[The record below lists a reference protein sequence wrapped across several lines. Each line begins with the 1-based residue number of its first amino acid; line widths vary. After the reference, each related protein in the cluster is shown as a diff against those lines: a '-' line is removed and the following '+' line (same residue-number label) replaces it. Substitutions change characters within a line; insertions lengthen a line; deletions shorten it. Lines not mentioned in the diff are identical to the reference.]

1 MVIDHLLTGMILQV
15 GGFYSQSSA
24 FGTNGTNIWVG
35 GGTLLAEA
43 FPDQQKSGDRNFWY
57 EMGPKTFGTRWAHHP
72 L

>member
-15 GGFYSQSSA
+15 GGFYSQSSV

-35 GGTLLAEA
+35 GELCGGTISR
-43 FPDQQKSGDRNFWY
+43 PKKSGDPNFWY